1 MLTFIGELLCHGSN
15 LLIFMIIFPVI
26 CSILLLALGKHKAFS
41 TVISGAFAVLNLLF
55 ATALHGY
62 GEFFTEIPYTSYG
75 FEFVLRSYSLSTLFL
90 LLVAAVFS
98 LIIIYILNAMKDSGH
113 RQWYLFYM
121 FLSLGMI
128 NGTLLSEDLGIMLFF
143 AEGLLAVIFGIL
155 LLGNSENP
163 KAATKAI
170 GTLGVAVL
178 TFMFGIV
185 LTVHMAHTGLMEEI
199 QRLPAE
205 GENAAGF
212 LCIMIGALG
221 IAGLMPFHGWTIDAA
236 EDSSAVFTAAFPGS
250 LLKILGVYISVRLL
264 EVYGLIPGSNAATIL
279 IALGALSLVFG
290 GAMALV
296 QKNMSRLMAY
306 ISTSLLGLIVL
317 CMVNGVSS
325 VVIVTVLGLLILLNM
340 VLLFTGNGK
349 SGSEAKPDFEETYGV
364 ADKVRNTFL
373 LKGIYNI
380 ADKGWLDPYNWL
392 MAFIGVFSDICT
404 TIEHGISWIYDK
416 GIPGLVNKA
425 GRLLQDFNTGS
436 LTRYL
441 SLVVAGVFLIVVIFL
456 IVLL

>member
-1 MLTFIGELLCHGSN
+1 MLTFIGEFLCHGSN
-15 LLIFMIIFPVI
+15 LLIFVIIFPVI
-26 CSILLLALGKHKAFS
+26 CSILMLVSGKHKGFS
-41 TVISGAFAVLNLLF
+41 KVISCTFAILNLLF
-55 ATALHGY
+55 SMSLQAY
-62 GEFFTEIPYTSYG
+62 GEFFIEIPYTSYG
-75 FEFVLRSYSLSTLFL
+75 FEFVLRNYRLSGLFL
-90 LLVAAVFS
+90 LLTATTFVF
-98 LIIIYILNAMKDSGH
+98 IVTYILNKMKDFTH
-113 RQWYLFYM
+113 RQWYLLYL
-121 FLSLGMI
+121 FLSLGMV
-128 NGTLLSEDLGIMLFF
+128 NGALLSEDLGIMLFF
-143 AEGLLAVIFGIL
+143 TEGLLAVIFGIL

-178 TFMFGIV
+178 IFMFGIV
-185 LTVHMAHTGLMEEI
+185 LTVHMAHTGLMGEI
-199 QRLPAE
+199 HRLPVE
-205 GENAAGF
+205 GENVAGF

-221 IAGLMPFHGWTIDAA
+221 IAGLMPFHGWTVDAA
-236 EDSSAVFTAAFPGS
+236 GDSSAVFTAAFPGG
-250 LLKILGVYISVRLL
+250 LLKILGIYIATRVL
-264 EVYGLIPGSNAATIL
+264 EVYELIPGSTISRAL
-279 IALGALSLVFG
+279 IVLGVLSFVFG
-290 GAMALV
+290 AAMALA

-306 ISTSLLGLIVL
+306 TSTSLLGLIVL

-325 VVIVTVLGLLILLNM
+325 GVIVTALGVLILLNI
-340 VLLFTGNGK
+340 VCLLFMGNK
-349 SGSEAKPDFEETYGV
+349 ESGYEAEWGR
-364 ADKVRNTFL
+364 ADKVRNIFL
-373 LKGIYNI
+373 LKGIYKI

-404 TIEHGISWIYDK
+404 AIEHGISWIYDK